1 MEVTDRGARFIL
13 EQLEQQGYEASAV
26 GGCVR
31 DLLRGEDPH
40 DWDITTSARPEEVLK
55 VFAGEQVLTTGLRHG
70 TAAVLLDGNPY
81 EVTTYRADGTY
92 TDGRRPDAVVFVSA
106 LEEDLARRDFT
117 VNAMALDRHGVLHD
131 PFGGQADLQQKVLRC
146 VGEPERRF
154 REDGLR
160 LMRALRFAAT
170 LEFSI
175 HPDTAR
181 ALHTCRDMLTHVAGE
196 RIQAELFRLLPGPG
210 AGAVLRAFPDVLAV
224 FWPELAPLP
233 GFDQR
238 SPWHCYDLWEHTVRA
253 VENVPPTIPLRL
265 AALLH
270 DVGKPACFSV
280 DESGTGHFYGHPAV
294 SARLAD
300 EMLRRLHTSNA
311 LREEVVSLVERHHW
325 DLPPTEAVVRR
336 RLRQLGP
343 EGFSA
348 LLALQRADLHGQAG
362 DIAAPRL
369 AELDR
374 TEALARDIL
383 AQRPC
388 LSLKELALSGKD
400 VLALGVS
407 PGPAVGEILKALLD
421 RVAEG
426 ELPNT
431 REALLPAARELA
443 KQLGHSAL

>member
-131 PFGGQADLQQKVLRC
+131 PFGGQADLQNKVLRC

-300 EMLRRLHTSNA
+300 VMLRRLHTSNA

-443 KQLGHSAL
+443 KEFGYPL

>member
-1 MEVTDRGARFIL
+1 MEITDRGARSIL
-13 EQLEQQGYEASAV
+13 ERLEQQGYEAGAV

-31 DLLRGEDPH
+31 DLLRGEAPH
-40 DWDITTSARPEEVLK
+40 DWDITTSARPEEVLRA
-55 VFAGEQVLTTGLRHG
+55 FAGETVLTTGLRHG
-70 TAAVLLDGNPY
+70 TVTVLLDGSPY
-81 EVTTYRADGTY
+81 EVTTYRTDGTY

-117 VNAMALDRHGVLHD
+117 VNAMALDRRGTLHD
-131 PFGGQADLQQKVLRC
+131 PFGGRADLQRGVIRC

-160 LMRALRFAAT
+160 LMRALRFAAA
-170 LEFSI
+170 LDFAI

-181 ALHTCRDMLTHVAGE
+181 ALHACRDMLTHVAGE

-210 AGAVLRAFPDVLAV
+210 VGRALRAFPDVLGV

-233 GFDQR
+233 GFDQH
-238 SPWHCYDLWEHTVRA
+238 SPFHAYDLWEHTVRA
-253 VENVPPTIPLRL
+253 VEGAPPTVPLRL

-270 DVGKPACFSV
+270 DVGKPPCFSV
-280 DESGTGHFYGHPAV
+280 DKSGAGHFYRHPAA

-311 LREEVVSLVERHHW
+311 LREEVVTLVERHHW
-325 DLPPTEAVVRR
+325 DLTPDEALVRR

-343 EGFSA
+343 EGVFS
-348 LLALQRADLHGQAG
+348 LLALQRADLHGQAENV
-362 DIAAPRL
+362 AAPRL

-374 TEALARDIL
+374 TEALAREVL
-383 AQRPC
+383 ARRPC
-388 LSLKELALSGKD
+388 LTLKELAFTGRD
-400 VLALGVS
+400 VLDLGVS
-407 PGPAVGEILKALLD
+407 PGPAVGEILRALLD

-431 REALLPAARELA
+431 REALLPAAQALVNQMA
-443 KQLGHSAL
+443 HSAL

>member
-131 PFGGQADLQQKVLRC
+131 PFGGQADLQHKVLRC

-170 LEFSI
+170 LKFSI

-443 KQLGHSAL
+443 KEFGYPL

>member
-31 DLLRGEDPH
+31 DLLRGEIPH

-70 TAAVLLDGNPY
+70 TVTVLLDGNPY

-131 PFGGQADLQQKVLRC
+131 PFGGQADLQQNILRC

-300 EMLRRLHTSNA
+300 EMLRRLHTSNT

-388 LSLKELALSGKD
+388 LSLKELAFSGKD